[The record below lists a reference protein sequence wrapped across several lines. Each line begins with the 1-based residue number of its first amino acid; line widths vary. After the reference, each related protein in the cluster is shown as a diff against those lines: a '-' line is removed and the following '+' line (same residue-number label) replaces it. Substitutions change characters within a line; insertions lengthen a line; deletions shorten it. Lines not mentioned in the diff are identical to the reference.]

1 MVSFFLCCW
10 VSINFIF
17 NNKNLI
23 MANREKFLHN
33 HKKAKRQRKM
43 QKHFINNIFEGYAKG
58 LIDITKINEQK

>member
-43 QKHFINNIFEGYAKG
+43 EKHALNNIFEGYSKG